1 MLQVHDST
9 VVLADKLRQIKL
21 LHTAIWAVMAAT
33 ILALPWL
40 GWFGKFRWAFG
51 LTLLI
56 IGECLVLA
64 VNGGRCPLT
73 DMSARYTDDRACN
86 FDIYLPLWLACYNKL
101 VFGFLLVVGEV
112 IVVWR
117 WARRPGL

>member
-1 MLQVHDST
+1 MLQVRDSAAT
-9 VVLADKLRQIKL
+9 LAHELRQIKL
-21 LHTAIWAVMAAT
+21 LHTAIWAVMAAS

-56 IGECLVLA
+56 VGECLVLA

-73 DMSARYTDDRACN
+73 DMAARYTDDRACN
-86 FDIYLPLWLACYNKL
+86 FDIYLPLWLACFNKSI
-101 VFGFLLVVGEV
+101 FGFLFVFGELVVL
-112 IVVWR
+112 WR

>member
-9 VVLADKLRQIKL
+9 TVLAHKLQQIKL
-21 LHTAIWAVMAAT
+21 LHTAIWAVMAAS

-56 IGECLVLA
+56 VGECLVLA

-73 DMSARYTDDRACN
+73 DMAARYTDHQACN
-86 FDIYLPLWLACYNKL
+86 FDIYLPLWLACHNKII
-101 VFGFLLVVGEV
+101 FGFLFVVGEL
-112 IVVWR
+112 VVLWR

>member
-1 MLQVHDST
+1 MLAHDST
-9 VVLADKLRQIKL
+9 EMLAQNLRQIRL
-21 LHTAIWAVMAAT
+21 LHTAIWAIMASS

-40 GWFGKFRWAFG
+40 GWFGRFRWAFG

-73 DMSARYTDDRACN
+73 DMAARYTDERACN
-86 FDIYLPLWLACYNKL
+86 FDIYLPLWLACNNKSI
-101 VFGFLLVVGEV
+101 FGFLFVAGELV
-112 IVVWR
+112 VVWR

>member
-1 MLQVHDST
+1 MLQVHDSS
-9 VVLADKLRQIKL
+9 VVFAHKLQQIKL
-21 LHTAIWAVMAAT
+21 LHTAVWAVMAAS

-40 GWFGKFRWAFG
+40 GWIREFRWAFG

-73 DMSARYTDDRACN
+73 DVAAGYTSDRACN
-86 FDIYLPLWLACYNKL
+86 FDIYLPLWLACYNKQI
-101 VFGFLLVVGEV
+101 FGFLFVVGGSV
-112 IVVWR
+112 VVWQ
-117 WARRPGL
+117 WLRRPGL

>member
-1 MLQVHDST
+1 MLQVHDSAA
-9 VVLADKLRQIKL
+9 VLADKLRQIKL
-21 LHTAIWAVMAAT
+21 LHTAIWAVMASS

-64 VNGGRCPLT
+64 FNGGRCPLT
-73 DMSARYTDDRACN
+73 DLAARFTSDRSAN
-86 FDIYLPLWLACYNKL
+86 FEIFLPRWLAEHNKLIFGGLFVAGELILVWLWLA
-101 VFGFLLVVGEV
+101 G
-112 IVVWR
+112 
-117 WARRPGL
+117 

>member
-1 MLQVHDST
+1 MLQAHDSAM
-9 VVLADKLRQIKL
+9 VLADKLRQIKL
-21 LHTAIWAVMAAT
+21 LHTAIWAVMAAS

-40 GWFGKFRWAFG
+40 AWLGRFRWAFG

-56 IGECLVLA
+56 TGECLVLA

-73 DMSARYTDDRACN
+73 DIAARYADDRACN

-101 VFGFLLVVGEV
+101 IFGFLFVAGEV
-112 IVVWR
+112 IVLWR

>member
-9 VVLADKLRQIKL
+9 AVLADKLRQIKL
-21 LHTAIWAVMAAT
+21 LHTAIWAVMAAS

-64 VNGGRCPLT
+64 FNGGRCPLT
-73 DMSARYTDDRACN
+73 DMAARYVDDRACN
-86 FDIYLPLWLACYNKL
+86 FDIYLPLWLACYNK
-101 VFGFLLVVGEV
+101 VIFGFLFVAGELVVLR
-112 IVVWR
+112 R